1 MAIGKGYFWGGLADS
16 VKNMYNQDWN
26 ARMAE
31 QARMASGLE
40 ADEERK
46 EKRAQFDRMFP
57 PGTPPKTDTLPKDLA
72 AAQDAVNGAQKELDD
87 ALKRQSDTQMLS
99 TPEQKMAME
108 AVIRNKSA
116 YLDGLKKTRDSMLNK
131 SATRQGAS
139 LIKPPTNTGA
149 DDAAV
154 LRELFK

>member
-46 EKRAQFDRMFP
+46 ERREQFDRMFP

-72 AAQDAVNGAQKELDD
+72 AAQDAVNGAQKDLDD
-87 ALKRQSDTQMLS
+87 ALKLQASTQLMA
-99 TPEQKMAME
+99 TPEQKMAKE
-108 AVIRNKSA
+108 AEIQKKSA
-116 YLDGLKKTRDSMLNK
+116 YLDSVKKMRDSMLNK

-139 LIKPPTNTGA
+139 LIRPPTNTGA